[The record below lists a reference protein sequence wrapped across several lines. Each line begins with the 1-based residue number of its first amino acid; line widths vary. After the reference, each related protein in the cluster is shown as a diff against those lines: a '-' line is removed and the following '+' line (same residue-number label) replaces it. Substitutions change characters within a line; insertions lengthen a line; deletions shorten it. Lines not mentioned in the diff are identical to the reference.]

1 MKTPRFAVVV
11 LLLIATAILLHV
23 RGDVDRVPPSTPL
36 SSMPT
41 TIDGYTSQDIPI
53 DQAVLDVLGKGSFL
67 NRVYLSSPH
76 PSPVSAIAAANAE
89 RTGASPFTSP
99 VARDAVGLFIGYFP
113 TQRTGQSI
121 HSPQNCLP
129 GSGWTFDSSGTT
141 DLVDASGKHYRVG
154 EYLISNGRAKQEVLY
169 WYQSHGRSI
178 ANDYK
183 AKLYMLTDSIRLGR
197 TDAAL
202 VRVLTPV
209 GAGEGQTEAHNR
221 AVGFAEKMVPLLPAF
236 IPN

>member
-1 MKTPRFAVVV
+1 MKTPRFLVVVV
-11 LLLIATAILLHV
+11 LLLATGALLHL
-23 RGDVDRVPPSTPL
+23 RGDVDFVPRSAPL
-36 SSMPT
+36 SGMPT
-41 TIDGYTSQDIPI
+41 RIGAYTSQDIPI
-53 DQAVLDVLGKGSFL
+53 DQSVLDVLGKGIFL
-67 NRVYLSSPH
+67 NRVYVPAQESST
-76 PSPVSAIAAANAE
+76 PVLEDAAV
-89 RTGASPFTSP
+89 TQKQGASPATSAG
-99 VARDAVGLFIGYFP
+99 AREAVGLFIGYFP

-141 DLVDASGKHYRVG
+141 ELQDASGKRYNVG
-154 EYLISNGRAKQEVLY
+154 EYLISNGPARQEVLY

-202 VRVLTPV
+202 VRLITPV
-209 GAGEGQTEAHNR
+209 APGEDRATAHNR
-221 AVGFAEKMVPLLPAF
+221 VVHFAELMVPLLPTYV
-236 IPN
+236 PN